1 MGIIPDPIKV
11 SLFVAAAAAAVD
23 VVVVDVVVAVVAVV
37 VVGYLVTCSC
47 RGFLG
52 RMGTLG
58 RGSERPQH
66 RLISI
71 LHRNRG
77 RAPGSANMKM
87 AAKC

>member
-23 VVVVDVVVAVVAVV
+23 VVDVVVVDVVAVV

>member
-11 SLFVAAAAAAVD
+11 SLFVAAAAAAAAVDVVD
-23 VVVVDVVVAVVAVV
+23 VVVVDVVAVV

-58 RGSERPQH
+58 RGSERPPTPPH
-66 RLISI
+66 
-71 LHRNRG
+71 
-77 RAPGSANMKM
+77 
-87 AAKC
+87 